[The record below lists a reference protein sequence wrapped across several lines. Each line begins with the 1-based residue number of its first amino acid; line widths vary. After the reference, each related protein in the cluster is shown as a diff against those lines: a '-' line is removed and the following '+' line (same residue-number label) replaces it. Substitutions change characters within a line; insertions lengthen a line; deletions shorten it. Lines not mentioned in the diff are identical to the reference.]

1 MPTILA
7 IESSCDETAVAILG
21 KLSTSNAQLPTFKSD
36 QLEVE
41 SSTLKVESFPTLL
54 ANQISTQID
63 LHQPYGG
70 VVPELASR
78 NHLTTL
84 RPLILA
90 ALDEAGLTL
99 PQIDAFAATA
109 GPGLASSLLMGNT
122 AAKALALANRK
133 PFIAVNHMEGHLL
146 SPFLGNPDGIRPSV
160 ALIVSGGHTMLVHL
174 RAFGDYKLLGR
185 TRDDAA
191 GEAFDK
197 VAKMLSLPYPG
208 GPNIEKAARGGNPSA
223 YDFPRSMLKSGDLAF
238 SFSGLKTAVLY
249 TLQKIPAEEIQPE
262 LPNLCASFQQAVVD
276 VLVKK
281 TIKAARQVN
290 EKLVTLSGGVSSN
303 QHLRGT
309 MQSACEEAGL
319 QLAIAEGEHCTDNAA
334 MIAQVALE
342 KLARDQT
349 DPLSADVDPNMA
361 LAE

>member
-7 IESSCDETAVAILG
+7 IESSCDETAVAIIGRPDNLAN
-21 KLSTSNAQLPTFKSD
+21 SNSLR
-36 QLEVE
+36 
-41 SSTLKVESFPTLL
+41 
-54 ANQISTQID
+54 ANQISSQID

-78 NHLTTL
+78 SHLTTL

-90 ALDEAGLTL
+90 ALAEASLTL

-122 AAKALALANRK
+122 AAKSLALANGR

-146 SPFLGNPDGIRPSV
+146 SPFLDHPDGIRPCV

-174 RAFGDYKLLGR
+174 RAFGDYRLLGR

-197 VAKMLSLPYPG
+197 VAKMLALPYPG
-208 GPNIEKAARGGNPSA
+208 GPNIEKTAAAGGDPGA
-223 YDFPRSMLKSGDLAF
+223 YDFPRSMLNSGDLAF

-249 TLQKIPAEEIQPE
+249 TLQKIPAEQRAAE
-262 LPNLCASFQQAVVD
+262 LPDLCASFQQAVVE

-281 TIKAARQVN
+281 TIRAARQAN
-290 EKLVTLSGGVSSN
+290 ENLVTLSGGVSCN
-303 QHLRGT
+303 RHLRDSMHT
-309 MQSACEEAGL
+309 ACDRAGL
-319 QLAIAEGEHCTDNAA
+319 DLRIAAGQHCTDNAA

-342 KLARDQT
+342 KLARGQT
-349 DPLSADVDPNMA
+349 DPLSADVNPNLA
-361 LAE
+361 LAEP